1 MASIT
6 LSAAELLLHRLQAL
20 DVAYIFIN
28 SGTDYPPVIE
38 AWAKARATGQKV
50 PELVIC
56 PHENAA
62 IGMAHGYYL
71 GTGKVQAVMVHT
83 NVGLANAACGVINL
97 AKPVK
102 ATQQA
107 PGIIVKQEPKQYTG
121 AGMTRLV
128 MSVAAGAGNL
138 QDAAKFASEELNDQ
152 SVSMAISTAAAS
164 GGVLI
169 PQNLHSEVIE
179 LLSDRTIVRKLGARP
194 VPLPNGNMTLPR
206 VAGGATAS
214 YTGENKDAKTSE
226 TRFDDVKLTAKT
238 LIAMVPISNALIGRA
253 GFNVEQLV
261 LQDILTAISV
271 REDKAFMRDDGTG
284 DTPIGMKARATQW
297 NRLLPWEADAAINLN
312 TVDEYLDKIIL
323 MAMDGNSNMI
333 SSGWGMS
340 NRTYMKLFGLR
351 DGNGNK
357 VYPEMAQGLLK
368 GYPVQRTS
376 AIPANLGTG
385 GKETEIYFAD
395 FNDVVIAEDGNMK
408 VDFSK
413 EASYIDA
420 DGTLVSAFSR
430 NQSLI
435 RVVTEHDIGFRHPE
449 GLVLGTGVLF

>member
-1 MASIT
+1 
-6 LSAAELLLHRLQAL
+6 
-20 DVAYIFIN
+20 
-28 SGTDYPPVIE
+28 
-38 AWAKARATGQKV
+38 
-50 PELVIC
+50 
-56 PHENAA
+56 
-62 IGMAHGYYL
+62 
-71 GTGKVQAVMVHT
+71 
-83 NVGLANAACGVINL
+83 
-97 AKPVK
+97 
-102 ATQQA
+102 
-107 PGIIVKQEPKQYTG
+107 
-121 AGMTRLV
+121 
-128 MSVAAGAGNL
+128 
-138 QDAAKFASEELNDQ
+138 
-152 SVSMAISTAAAS
+152 
-164 GGVLI
+164 
-169 PQNLHSEVIE
+169 
-179 LLSDRTIVRKLGARP
+179 
-194 VPLPNGNMTLPR
+194 MTLPR

-430 NQSLI
+430 GHSVSGQRCVSEWPYRTVAGNRCGEASSFPPAGAYAMSLKPGDMNCRIAISYVQSGRGPMGEPLPEKQVESGKAWAK
-435 RVVTEHDIGFRHPE
+435 RELVSGRKVRTLDQLQVVETCLFTVYP
-449 GLVLGTGVLF
+449 GVLVDIDWKITTKNLVYTVRNIDRKKDRIIITGEADGRHDRAGD

>member
-1 MASIT
+1 MPQIEELRRQRAGINEQVQALATIEANGGT
-6 LSAAELLLHRLQAL
+6 LTAEQLTEFSGLQQQFADISAKMERMEAAE
-20 DVAYIFIN
+20 
-28 SGTDYPPVIE
+28 
-38 AWAKARATGQKV
+38 RA
-50 PELVIC
+50 
-56 PHENAA
+56 AA
-62 IGMAHGYYL
+62 
-71 GTGKVQAVMVHT
+71 VV
-83 NVGLANAACGVINL
+83 

-102 ATQQA
+102 ATQHGPA
-107 PGIIVKQEPKQYTG
+107 VIVKSEPKQYTG

-138 QDAAKFASEELNDQ
+138 QDAATFAAEELNDS

-179 LLSDRTIVRKLGARP
+179 LLRDRTIVRKLGARSI
-194 VPLPNGNMTLPR
+194 PLPNGNMSLPR
-206 VAGGATAS
+206 LAGGATAS
-214 YTGENKDAKTSE
+214 YTGENKDATVSE
-226 TRFDDVKLTAKT
+226 ARFDDVKLTAKT
-238 LIAMVPISNALIGRA
+238 MIAMVPISNALIGRA

-297 NRLLPWEADAAINLN
+297 NRLLPWEAAAEVNLN
-312 TVDEYLDKIIL
+312 TIDTYLDSIML

-333 SSGWGMS
+333 SCGWGMS

-357 VYPEMAQGLLK
+357 VYPEMAQGMLK
-368 GYPVQRTS
+368 GYPIQRTS
-376 AIPANLGTG
+376 AIPANLGDG
-385 GKETEIYFAD
+385 GKESEIYFAD
-395 FNDVVIAEDGNMK
+395 FNDVVIGEDGNMK

-413 EASYIDA
+413 EASYIDS
-420 DGTLVSAFSR
+420 DGKLVSAFSR

>member
-1 MASIT
+1 MDHIEELRRERAGINEQVQALATIEAAGGT
-6 LSAAELLLHRLQAL
+6 LTAEQLTEFSGLQQQFTDISAKIDRLEAAERAAAL
-20 DVAYIFIN
+20 V
-28 SGTDYPPVIE
+28 
-38 AWAKARATGQKV
+38 
-50 PELVIC
+50 
-56 PHENAA
+56 
-62 IGMAHGYYL
+62 
-71 GTGKVQAVMVHT
+71 
-83 NVGLANAACGVINL
+83 

-107 PGIIVKQEPKQYTG
+107 PGIVVKQEPKQYTG

-128 MSVAAGAGNL
+128 MAVAAGAGNL
-138 QDAAKFASEELNDQ
+138 QDAATFAAEELNDP
-152 SVSMAISTAAAS
+152 SVSMAISTAASS

-179 LLSDRTIVRKLGARP
+179 LLRDRTIIRKLGARSI
-194 VPLPNGNMTLPR
+194 PLPNGNMALPR
-206 VAGGATAS
+206 LAGGATAS
-214 YTGENKDAKTSE
+214 YTGENKDAKVSE
-226 TRFDDVKLTAKT
+226 ARFDDVKLTAKT
-238 LIAMVPISNALIGRA
+238 MIAMVPISNQLIGRA

-284 DTPIGMKARATQW
+284 DTPTGMKARATEW
-297 NRLLPWEADAAINLN
+297 NRLLPWEATEINLN
-312 TVDEYLDKIIL
+312 TIDEYLDKIIL

-333 SSGWGMS
+333 SCGWGMS
-340 NRTYMKLFGLR
+340 NRTYMKLYGLR

-357 VYPEMAQGLLK
+357 VYPEMSQGPQSMLK
-368 GYPVQRTS
+368 GYPIQRTS

-385 GKETEIYFAD
+385 GKESEIYFAD
-395 FNDVVIAEDGNMK
+395 FNDVVIGEDGNMK

-420 DGTLVSAFSR
+420 DGNLVSAFSR

-435 RVVTEHDIGFRHPE
+435 RVITEHDIGFRHPE
-449 GLVLGTGVLF
+449 GLVLGTKVLF

>member
-1 MASIT
+1 MPQIEELRRQRAGINEQVQALATIEANGGT
-6 LSAAELLLHRLQAL
+6 LTAEQLTEFSGLQQQFTDISAKMERMEAAE
-20 DVAYIFIN
+20 
-28 SGTDYPPVIE
+28 
-38 AWAKARATGQKV
+38 RA
-50 PELVIC
+50 
-56 PHENAA
+56 AA
-62 IGMAHGYYL
+62 
-71 GTGKVQAVMVHT
+71 VV
-83 NVGLANAACGVINL
+83 

-102 ATQQA
+102 ATQHGPA
-107 PGIIVKQEPKQYTG
+107 VIVKSEPKQYTG

-138 QDAAKFASEELNDQ
+138 QDAATFAAEELNDS

-179 LLSDRTIVRKLGARP
+179 LLRDRTIVRKLGARSI
-194 VPLPNGNMTLPR
+194 PLPNGNMSLPR
-206 VAGGATAS
+206 LAGGATAS
-214 YTGENKDAKTSE
+214 YTGENKDATVSE
-226 TRFDDVKLTAKT
+226 SRFDDVKLTAKT
-238 LIAMVPISNALIGRA
+238 MIAMVPISNALIGRA

-297 NRLLPWEADAAINLN
+297 NRLLPWEAAAEVNLN
-312 TVDEYLDKIIL
+312 TIDTYLDSIML

-333 SSGWGMS
+333 SCGWGMS

-357 VYPEMAQGLLK
+357 VYPEMAQGMLK
-368 GYPVQRTS
+368 GYPIQRTS
-376 AIPANLGTG
+376 AIPANLGDG
-385 GKETEIYFAD
+385 GKESEIYFAD
-395 FNDVVIAEDGNMK
+395 FNDVVIGEDGNMK

-413 EASYIDA
+413 EASYIDS
-420 DGTLVSAFSR
+420 DGKLVSAFSR